1 MTATETMLRAETFAE
16 RRRLADLLTELT
28 PAQWETPSLCAGWQ
42 VRQVVA
48 HITLAYRH
56 SALRVIA
63 GIIAAGGN
71 FNRFSDRIAHRDTA
85 RLSDAE
91 LLTSLRTN
99 IEHPWRPPRGGQRGA
114 LAHDVFHG
122 LDITEPLGLTGPAPD
137 RIALAIGDPDRR
149 ALAYFGVHL
158 DGIALEATDTDLRIG
173 DGTPIPLAAKDIA
186 LIVGGRRPVPAID
199 DGRG

>member
-1 MTATETMLRAETFAE
+1 MAATESTLRTETFAE
-16 RRRLADLLTELT
+16 RGRLADLLGELT
-28 PAQWETPSLCAGWQ
+28 PAQWAAPSLCTGWR
-42 VRQVVA
+42 VREVVA

-56 SALRVIA
+56 SGLRVIA
-63 GIIAAGGN
+63 GIVAARGN

-91 LLTSLRTN
+91 LLTSLRAN
-99 IEHPWRPPRGGQRGA
+99 IEHPWRPPRGGQQGA
-114 LAHDVFHG
+114 LAHDIFHG
-122 LDITEPLGLTGPAPD
+122 LDFTEPLGLAGPAPD

-173 DGTPIPLAAKDIA
+173 DGIPIPLAAKEIA
-186 LIVGGRRPVPAID
+186 LIVGGRRSIPPT
-199 DGRG
+199 DGRR